1 MQGRTARSNKTCTP
15 SVSHDTLCRITIV
28 PWVYVSASAGHE
40 ATGHEHE
47 VVWQRGDDI
56 AHHSRR
62 TVSRQLGE
70 KQKRLGAHLD

>member
-1 MQGRTARSNKTCTP
+1 MSNKTCTP

-47 VVWQRGDDI
+47 VAWQRGTTLHI
-56 AHHSRR
+56 TRVEPFHVNWGKS
-62 TVSRQLGE
+62 
-70 KQKRLGAHLD
+70 KRLGAHLD